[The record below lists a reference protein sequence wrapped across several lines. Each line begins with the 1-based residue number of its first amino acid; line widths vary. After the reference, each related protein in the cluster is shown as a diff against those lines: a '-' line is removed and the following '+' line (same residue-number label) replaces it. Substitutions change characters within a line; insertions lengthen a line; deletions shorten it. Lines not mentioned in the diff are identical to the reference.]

1 MPGEC
6 SFQYLVAVWTPEP
19 ALHFSFNSIQ
29 EPVIFHQAVTLNLQW
44 PSMDLF
50 NEKNTTDKRIHE
62 PSGDEPLATRM
73 RPRSLEEF
81 TGQEHLVGEGK
92 MLRRMIESGVIGSMI
107 FYGPPSS
114 GKTTLAHVISR
125 EIDARFEVINA
136 VLDGIKEL
144 KKVVARAEHQK
155 KADGRKTIL
164 FVDEIH
170 RWNKAQQDALLP
182 HLESGVITLVGATT
196 ENPFYSLVS
205 PLLSRCQ
212 LFELYPLTTGD
223 VLIMINRALGDA
235 ERGLGYM
242 EIKLMD
248 KAKLHLA
255 EYAGGDIRN
264 ALNALEV
271 AALST
276 PKSENG
282 IVRIDL
288 EVARESIQRRS
299 VRYDRTGDEHYHYA
313 SAFIKSMRG
322 SDVDASLYWM
332 SAMLEGGE
340 DPNFIFRRML
350 IFASEDVGMADP
362 YALTVVNGAH
372 EAFIKTGMPEG
383 FYFLSHAC
391 IFLALSPKS
400 NSAKAI
406 FEIHSQIKKGGIGEV
421 PSHLRDKTANK
432 LASRY
437 LDVKNASDDYK
448 YPHDHPHHWVA
459 QQYLPESLG
468 KNSWFEPGKEG
479 REPKLWERLM
489 KIMGR

>member
-1 MPGEC
+1 MKE
-6 SFQYLVAVWTPEP
+6 S
-19 ALHFSFNSIQ
+19 
-29 EPVIFHQAVTLNLQW
+29 
-44 PSMDLF
+44 
-50 NEKNTTDKRIHE
+50 
-62 PSGDEPLATRM
+62 SGDEPLATRM
-73 RPRSLEEF
+73 RPHSLEEF

-92 MLRRMIESGVIGSMI
+92 LLRRMIESGVIGSMVL
-107 FYGPPSS
+107 YGPPSS

-125 EIDARFEVINA
+125 EIDARFEVISA

-212 LFELYPLTTGD
+212 LFELYPLTTDD
-223 VLIMINRALGDA
+223 VLIMIDRALEDE
-235 ERGLGYM
+235 ERGLGFM
-242 EIKLMD
+242 EIDLTD
-248 KAKLHLA
+248 KAKVHLA
-255 EYAGGDIRN
+255 EFAGGDIRN

-276 PKSENG
+276 PKNEIGMVHIN
-282 IVRIDL
+282 L

-340 DPNFIFRRML
+340 DANFIFRRML

-362 YALTVVNGAH
+362 YALTVVNASH

-383 FYFLSHAC
+383 LYFLSHAC

-400 NSAKAI
+400 NSTNAI
-406 FEIHSQIKKGGIGEV
+406 FGIHKEIQKKGTGEV
-421 PSHLRDKTANK
+421 PAHLRDMTANK

-437 LDVKNASDDYK
+437 MDIKNASDDYK
-448 YPHDHPHHWVA
+448 YPHNYPDHWVD
-459 QQYLPESLG
+459 QQYLPEELKK
-468 KNSWFEPGKEG
+468 KNWFEPGEEG
-479 REPKLWERLM
+479 REPKLWERLK
-489 KIMGR
+489 KIMNK